1 MASSN
6 KRELRTLHKL
16 ISETDHILATTDLP
30 QNRAARCR
38 ELLSAALALAD
49 DLLKQAK
56 LPAAAV
62 LGAKGGSVTA
72 KRGSDYFRKLAARR
86 KHHRGGRPP
95 KESS

>member
-6 KRELRTLHKL
+6 KRELGTLRKL

-30 QNRAARCR
+30 QNRTARCR

-56 LPAAAV
+56 MPAAAL

-72 KRGSDYFRKLAARR
+72 RKGSDYFRKLAARR

-95 KESS
+95 KEST